1 VLIRGSKP
9 VDSALPGDFKSRYS
23 RTGAVFIL
31 VVVCML
37 VLAALGVGM
46 LTVAWGARRNAIM
59 LKSEASAMLAAEA
72 GYEKAVYEM
81 SKQPDMLNA
90 LEAGAS
96 GTAGALSFADSRCNY
111 QISLYTFLGSRPIYR
126 VLSNGYSG
134 AFCRT
139 VDVYVVQAI
148 SGWDMGMCRVADGTG
163 TGIDFTEPVYFADGE
178 IIDVPIHIN
187 NLKDSPDYRDIYIT
201 GSPQFKQLVS
211 MGEPRYTSGGT
222 DKYASVMGLFEQGI
236 YFSQGDCKITDAAA
250 VQSKVDRFVESTKGE
265 FKFEPA
271 ATTDLG
277 WLPGAQLEF
286 FVEGGVGKVRITND
300 CRVRG
305 FMQDSDSKTSDYRIK
320 PGSDGKTYEKYYI
333 YAYHVAPDVGGAP
346 VTYPIDQTYVTQSYG
361 EYESE
366 PGGQIFVEGNVII
379 GGNNASH
386 GGDDQVIKGDVMV
399 VATGNIWIADSV
411 IVDGPHQADGRP
423 SPDNP
428 NVLGLMAQG
437 VIKVV
442 DPGMSGYP
450 AGGTNG
456 YPGRPDP
463 NDPMSV
469 PAGYIYAPVAHPVAG
484 GATYERYLP
493 ATVVE
498 AAITVGG
505 GGWGAENVID
515 SSLTYGGRKQ
525 SAPSVVQDY
534 LYLRGTLVEAI
545 RGVVGRINRDGYLKR
560 YFSDERLLEGILP
573 ADIWL
578 RGKYVPAPAG
588 WHDYRSGG

>member
-1 VLIRGSKP
+1 
-9 VDSALPGDFKSRYS
+9 LPGDFKRRYS

-31 VVVCML
+31 VVVCMV

-46 LTVAWGARRNAIM
+46 LTVAWGARHRAIL
-59 LKSEASAMLAAEA
+59 LKSEATAMLAAEA
-72 GYEKAVYEM
+72 GYEMAVYWM

-96 GTAGALSFADSRCNY
+96 GTAGSLSFSDSRCNY
-111 QISLYTFLGSRPIYR
+111 QISLYTFLRSRPIYR

-148 SGWDMGMCRVADGTG
+148 SGWDMGMCRVPNGLTS
-163 TGIDFTEPVYFADGE
+163 TTEVNFMDGE
-178 IIDVPIHIN
+178 IIDMPIHIN
-187 NLKDSPDYRDIYIT
+187 KLPPEYEPGGDKKDIYII
-201 GSPQFKQLVS
+201 GSPRFLQLVS

-236 YFSQGDCKITDAAA
+236 CFSQGDCKITDEAA
-250 VQSKVDRFVESTKGE
+250 VQSKVDRFIGSTKGE
-265 FKFEPA
+265 FKFNPA
-271 ATTDLG
+271 ATANP
-277 WLPGAQLEF
+277 WQPGVQLEF
-286 FVEGGVGKVRITND
+286 FVEGGVGKVRVTNN

-305 FMQDSDSKTSDYRIK
+305 FKQSSDGGTWDYRIK
-320 PGSDGKTYEKYYI
+320 PASDGKTYERYYI
-333 YAYHVAPDVGGAP
+333 YAYHVAPDGGGAP
-346 VTYPIDQTYVTQSYG
+346 VTATYPIDQSYVTQSYG

-379 GGNNASH
+379 GGHNAMH
-386 GGDDQVIKGDVMV
+386 GGDQVIKGDVMV
-399 VATGNIWIADSV
+399 VATGNIWIADSI

-423 SPDNP
+423 SADNT

-437 VIKVV
+437 VIRVV

-463 NDPMSV
+463 NQPTSV
-469 PAGYIYAPVAHPVAG
+469 PAGYIYAPVCHPVAS

-493 ATVVE
+493 DPTVVE
-498 AAITVGG
+498 AAITIGG
-505 GGWGAENVID
+505 GGWGAENVQRG
-515 SSLTYGGRKQ
+515 SYGGRKEY
-525 SAPSVVQDY
+525 SPPQDY

-545 RGVVGRINRDGYLKR
+545 RGVVGLIGSDGYLKR
-560 YFSDERLLEGILP
+560 YYFDERLLEGILP

>member
-1 VLIRGSKP
+1 MV
-9 VDSALPGDFKSRYS
+9 
-23 RTGAVFIL
+23 
-31 VVVCML
+31 

-46 LTVAWGARRNAIM
+46 LTVAWGARHRAIL

-72 GYEKAVYEM
+72 GYEKAVYWM
-81 SKQPDMLNA
+81 SRQPDMLSA

-96 GTAGALSFADSRCNY
+96 GTAGSLSFPDSRCNY
-111 QISLYTFLGSRPIYR
+111 QISLYTFLMSRPIYR

-148 SGWDMGMCRVADGTG
+148 SGWDMGMCRVADSAT
-163 TGIDFTEPVYFADGE
+163 TTYPVNFADGE

-187 NLKDSPDYRDIYIT
+187 NLRDSPDNRDIYIT
-201 GSPQFKQLVS
+201 GSPRFLQLVS

-236 YFSQGDCKITDAAA
+236 CFSQGDCKITDEAA
-250 VQSKVDRFVESTKGE
+250 VQSKVDRFVGSTKDG
-265 FKFEPA
+265 FKFTPA
-271 ATTDLG
+271 ATTDPG

-286 FVEGGVGKVRITND
+286 FVEGGVGKVRITNN

-305 FMQDSDSKTSDYRIK
+305 FMQSSDGRTWDYRIK
-320 PGSDGKTYEKYYI
+320 PGSDGKTYERYYI
-333 YAYHVAPDVGGAP
+333 YAYHVAPESGGAP
-346 VTYPIDQTYVTQSYG
+346 VTVTYPLEETYVTQSYG

-379 GGNNASH
+379 GGHNAFH
-386 GGDDQVIKGDVMV
+386 GGDQVIKGDVMV
-399 VATGNIWIADSV
+399 VATGNIWIADSI

-423 SPDNP
+423 SADNT
-428 NVLGLMAQG
+428 NVLGLMARG
-437 VIKVV
+437 VIRVV
-442 DPGMSGYP
+442 DPGMSGDHT
-450 AGGTNG
+450 AEEQARNN
-456 YPGRPDP
+456 YPGPPDP
-463 NDPMSV
+463 NQPTSV
-469 PAGYIYAPVAHPVAG
+469 PAGYIYAPVAHPVAS

-493 ATVVE
+493 DPTVVE
-498 AAITVGG
+498 AAITIGG
-505 GGWGAENVID
+505 GGWGAENVLD
-515 SSLTYGGRKQ
+515 RTRTYGGRKQ
-525 SAPSVVQDY
+525 SAPSVVQDH
-534 LYLRGTLVEAI
+534 LCLRGTLVEAI
-545 RGVVGRINRDGYLKR
+545 RGVVGLIGWDGYLKR
-560 YFSDERLLEGILP
+560 YYFDERLLEGILP